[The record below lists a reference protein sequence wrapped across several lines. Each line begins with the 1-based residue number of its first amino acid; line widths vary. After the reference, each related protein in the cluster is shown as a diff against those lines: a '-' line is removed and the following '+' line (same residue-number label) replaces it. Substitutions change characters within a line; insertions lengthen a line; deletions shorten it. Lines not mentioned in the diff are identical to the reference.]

1 MSRST
6 GAGKSPSSREVIQTC
21 QKRSPE
27 NFQPATRGLIYTTL
41 QKKMQ
46 INLNPSRMAVKR
58 MIECANEYY

>member
-1 MSRST
+1 MDMHN
-6 GAGKSPSSREVIQTC
+6 A
-21 QKRSPE
+21 
-27 NFQPATRGLIYTTL
+27 